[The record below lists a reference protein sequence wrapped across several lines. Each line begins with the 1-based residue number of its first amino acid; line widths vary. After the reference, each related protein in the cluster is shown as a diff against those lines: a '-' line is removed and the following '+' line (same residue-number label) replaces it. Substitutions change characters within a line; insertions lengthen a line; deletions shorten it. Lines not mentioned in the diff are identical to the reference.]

1 MTTRVTLGSSA
12 PLVPTTEF
20 SISGT
25 VTAGD
30 AVYQVSGADN
40 TVARADA
47 SDAGKRPPI
56 GIVQSVSGGS
66 CVVALNGE
74 VATSLSGLTRGTVY
88 WLGTVPGQLVDTKP
102 ASNSYPL
109 GIAVSATELRIDT
122 VAYGINIAGGSGTV
136 TSAGITSAD
145 LTVSNSPITTSG
157 VIDLALNTV
166 PVSKGGT
173 GLTSAVEQGA
183 SLIASSSSAY
193 VAQATSLSWRNRI
206 INGDMRVAQ
215 RGTAAQTVS
224 GSVYPV
230 DRFYAYKAPGW
241 TGLVV
246 TSQQSTD
253 APAGFTN
260 SLLYT
265 IATGSNTAG
274 YNAIIGT
281 ALEGNSIFDLSWG
294 SSGAKTITW
303 SFWAKSSLTGTYSVS
318 LQNKDQSRSYVT
330 TFNIDSS
337 GQWEKKIITIPGDQ
351 SGVWATDNS
360 VGIYLQSVFKT
371 TSSATIAPSLN
382 TWLAGNYA
390 ISSATQTLNFPS
402 TTGRTFQITGVQL
415 ELGSVATPFEL
426 LQFEK
431 QLELCQ
437 RYFARLSSLSGNYVG
452 FGAGCSTTTTN
463 ALAYI
468 KYPQAM
474 RGTPTISQSSTA
486 ILNTSLR
493 SVTALSTANYGNNSM
508 ALNITTASATQTIG
522 QGIVWCGNNSAAAY
536 IDLNAEL

>member
-12 PLVPTTEF
+12 PLVPTTVF

-25 VTAGD
+25 VSAGD

-40 TVARADA
+40 TVAQADA

-56 GIVQSVSGGS
+56 GIVESVSGS
-66 CVVALNGE
+66 TCVVALNGE

-88 WLGTVPGQLVDTKP
+88 WLGTVAGQLVSSKP
-102 ASNSYPL
+102 ATNSHPL
-109 GIAVSATELRIDT
+109 GIAVSATALRIDT
-122 VAYGINIAGGSGTV
+122 VAYGINIAGGSETV

-215 RGTAAQTVS
+215 RGTTAVS
-224 GSVYPV
+224 TDGSYPV
-230 DRFYAYKAPGW
+230 DRWNHGRNTTSTISLSQSSVAP
-241 TGLVV
+241 
-246 TSQQSTD
+246 S
-253 APAGFTN
+253 GFTN
-260 SLLYT
+260 SIFCSVTSSVTPTAAQYVT
-265 IATGSNTAG
+265 IGQYIEGNNVADLS
-274 YNAIIGT
+274 YGT
-281 ALEGNSIFDLSWG
+281 ASAKSIVV
-294 SSGAKTITW
+294 
-303 SFWAKSSLTGTYSVS
+303 SFWVRSSLTGTYCGCIENSAF
-318 LQNKDQSRSYVT
+318 DRSYVYEYQINSANT
-330 TFNIDSS
+330 
-337 GQWEKKIITIPGDQ
+337 WEKKSVIIPGDTSGTWSINTGAGMRVFFALGSGSNFQTTPNTWQ
-351 SGVWATDNS
+351 SGNFICTVNQINF
-360 VGIYLQSVFKT
+360 VG
-371 TSSATIAPSLN
+371 
-382 TWLAGNYA
+382 
-390 ISSATQTLNFPS
+390 
-402 TTGRTFQITGVQL
+402 TTGATFYLTGVQL

-437 RYFARLSSLSGNYVG
+437 RYFARLSSLSGSVVG
-452 FGAGCSTTTTN
+452 FGAGCYPSDTS
-463 ALAYI
+463 AFVYI

-474 RGTPTISQSSTA
+474 RSTPTLSVSSVGTFDTLA
-486 ILNTSLR
+486 R
-493 SVTALSTANYGNNSM
+493 VTTWSTMYYGNNSM
-508 ALNITTASATQTIG
+508 MATGTRSSVASSTGRGCVMTGSTAS
-522 QGIVWCGNNSAAAY
+522 AY